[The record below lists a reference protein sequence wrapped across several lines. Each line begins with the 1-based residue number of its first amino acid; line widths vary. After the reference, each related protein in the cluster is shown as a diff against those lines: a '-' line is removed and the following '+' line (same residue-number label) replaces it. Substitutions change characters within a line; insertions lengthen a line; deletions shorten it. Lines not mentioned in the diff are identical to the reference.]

1 MKYSNIILASFLAL
15 AGTAQ
20 ATGDN
25 QPTED
30 EMAEIRAECIAAGI
44 ADEQE
49 DSQMDA
55 FVEQCVQDALAARQQ

>member
-1 MKYSNIILASFLAL
+1 MKYCNIILASFLAL

-20 ATGDN
+20 AADDN
-25 QPTED
+25 QLTED
-30 EMAEIRAECIAAGI
+30 EIADIRAECIAAGI

-55 FVEQCVQDALAARQQ
+55 FVEQCVKDALAARQQ